1 MKVRCKKIIDA
12 GANVILTTG
21 GIDDIANK
29 YLVDAGVLG
38 VRRVSKHDLRK
49 IAKASGGKIVTTLA
63 TPEGEEVFEAK
74 NLGEAKEVYEEAVGD
89 NDFIF
94 FKEFKNTSCASIIV
108 RGANELMCDEIE
120 RSLHDSLCVIKRTL
134 ETGFVVP
141 GGGACEIALNIHL
154 DDYAKT
160 LGNKE

>member
-1 MKVRCKKIIDA
+1 M
-12 GANVILTTG
+12 TTG
-21 GIDDIANK
+21 GIDDVANK

-38 VRRVSKHDLRK
+38 IRRVDKKDIRK
-49 IAKASGGKIVTTLA
+49 IAKASGGKVVTTLA
-63 TPEGEEVFEAK
+63 TPEGEEVFDPK
-74 NLGEAKEVYEEAVGD
+74 NLGECKSVYEEAVGD

-94 FKEFKNTSCASIIV
+94 FKDFKTANVASIIV

-120 RSLHDSLCVIKRTL
+120 RSMHDSLCVIKRTM

-141 GGGACEIALNIHL
+141 GGGACEIALNIKL
-154 DDYAKT
+154 DDYSKT